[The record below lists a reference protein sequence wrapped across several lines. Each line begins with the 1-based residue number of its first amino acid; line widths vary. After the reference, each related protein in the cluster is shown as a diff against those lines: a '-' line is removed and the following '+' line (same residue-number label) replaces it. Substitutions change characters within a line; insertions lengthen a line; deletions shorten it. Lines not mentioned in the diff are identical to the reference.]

1 MKWQWPVGFY
11 WLIRDF
17 KVDRRTF
24 VWSRAQ
30 TNKVGGYGFMV
41 NPTLRHRILFRHVRN
56 VYYFTDIFMI
66 KLLLIT
72 VRYLCHKFIIYCI
85 YIPCQSISMLV
96 KSIRRPWVLTVTS
109 YRLSHLFLKLKKKQD
124 FLASFTTM
132 FWLPD
137 TKKKITTGIK

>member
-1 MKWQWPVGFY
+1 MTMA
-11 WLIRDF
+11 
-17 KVDRRTF
+17 RRFLLVNQRLQSLLCTF

-85 YIPCQSISMLV
+85 YIPCQSINAGEIDKTPMGLNGHYLQI
-96 KSIRRPWVLTVTS
+96 KPFI
-109 YRLSHLFLKLKKKQD
+109 FEIKKKR
-124 FLASFTTM
+124 FLGKFHYYVLIARY
-132 FWLPD
+132 
-137 TKKKITTGIK
+137 

>member
-17 KVDRRTF
+17 KVYRCNF

-56 VYYFTDIFMI
+56 IYYFTDIFMI

-85 YIPCQSISMLV
+85 YIPCQSINAGE
-96 KSIRRPWVLTVTS
+96 IERRPWVLTVTS
-109 YRLSHLFLKLKKKQD
+109 YRLSHLFLKLKKNKISWQVSLLCFD
-124 FLASFTTM
+124 CPILR
-132 FWLPD
+132 
-137 TKKKITTGIK
+137 KKLTTGIK